1 MRRFFYRPR
10 RRQGPL
16 CEPRPLTA
24 IRRQKGLSAV
34 PGGGPGGP
42 PPPWPQACDRHA
54 GSAGC
59 TEGARPA
66 LVARLRLGL
75 PGRPTLPDPGHR
87 RRLHPRVPGGGRR
100 HLDLR
105 RAARAQ
111 SRRAGCPSRRAGD
124 DRQRQWSGA
133 HLTRDPGV
141 DQPGWPGLALH
152 SPWQANPERL
162 RRELHRPAAR
172 RTAQRGD
179 LRKPRS
185 RPSPARAMAGST
197 TTKSGPHSA
206 HAGMPPVHARL
217 LAAGA
222 RLGLVDGPAPSPAIN
237 PKDSPHERGTSR
249 VQVTTST
256 ISPSVRVVG
265 GSQRTEVVSIQ
276 PISCL

>member
-133 HLTRDPGV
+133 YLTRDPGV

-152 SPWQANPERL
+152 SPWQPTQNAFVESFIGRL
-162 RRELHRPAAR
+162 RDEPLNEEIFESLAHAR
-172 RTAQRGD
+172 RLLERWRARLQPSPGRTRRMPGCRQSTRGC
-179 LRKPRS
+179 LPRAPGS
-185 RPSPARAMAGST
+185 DSSMVRPHHLLSTRRTPLMNAGRQGCRSPPRPSRQACAL
-197 TTKSGPHSA
+197 SA
-206 HAGMPPVHARL
+206 V
-217 LAAGA
+217 
-222 RLGLVDGPAPSPAIN
+222 
-237 PKDSPHERGTSR
+237 
-249 VQVTTST
+249 
-256 ISPSVRVVG
+256 PSVPR
-265 GSQRTEVVSIQ
+265 
-276 PISCL
+276 